1 MFNKS
6 FLYLGIIV
14 ILISMIV
21 SSCSSGKSGS
31 SAPTARLISPGNG
44 DNNVVLNPKIIVG
57 FNSPVTGVDPSSVEL
72 SSGFISSVQLASIK
86 PMSGNIYKITLSNNL
101 APNTTYIL
109 ELTSGIKSTSGV
121 SLSKTEFQF
130 TTGNWTAPTIAMIS
144 PADGATDI
152 SANTQ
157 IMFMFS
163 EQVTGVDSTSVIL
176 HQGEPD
182 GTTLS
187 TTVTSIDMTTSTL
200 VPTSPLQ
207 QATTYYITFLS
218 AIEGVSGVPMA
229 PITFSFTTQAPLS
242 VQMLRPYPTSNVPTN
257 TNIILQFNRPVNG
270 INTASIIV
278 HSGSATG
285 SSVNIDILPSMDGI
299 SYTIVPP
306 ILSNNT
312 TYYVELVGGQIY
324 DGAGNYLPDTVVSF
338 STLTT
343 SKPVAKL
350 LSPGQGGASIN
361 SILQLQ
367 FSEPVTGV
375 NETSVTLSPATGLSF
390 TTKDQALWT
399 ITPQGQLQTATT
411 YLLSISGGLIQ
422 DSGGNTADAAS
433 FTFTTTNTNGPTVWM
448 VQPTDGAQDVPI
460 AQSWGNLIFQ
470 FNEPVTGVNNS
481 ILLHESSTGNIVP
494 LIPSSGGNSSY
505 YPYQW
510 YAAPY
515 GVKPSTTYYVTL
527 DEAALNITDI
537 NNIPLQSVTFSFTT
551 EPLPA
556 ATLQSPY
563 PVNVPLNTLTIV
575 LHFNKPVTGVNIGS
589 VEIYPQTTFTIP
601 ASTDEQT
608 YNLQFYNTLKADTTY
623 TIILTNSIKDSEGN
637 AVNDESLSFTTVSR
651 PVITG
656 LFPSTTD
663 ILPYDQNGQ
672 ITLTF
677 NEPVSIPD
685 NAVTF
690 MSGSTS
696 MPITVLPST
705 DGGITY
711 QIELSSL
718 STNAIYTLYLS
729 NAIVSN
735 SGLTLTP
742 VNYTYSTASGQ
753 STDKPL
759 VRLVQPSQ
767 ITDVPLDSPIEV
779 QFSEPVQN
787 VNGNMMLNGNVVSVV
802 QTGNTTSYLLNP
814 APALSPD
821 TTYTLALNS
830 GITAQTSG
838 NSINNTLFTF
848 TTIQDQVG
856 VSMQNPYPGATDVS
870 FKPTIDLSFSPSA
883 SGVSTNNVTL
893 HQGTVKGQGITL
905 TGSGSA
911 YIPSVS
917 LLPLTNYF
925 LVVSGQVRC
934 STGTCTLDTTTFQFT
949 TGPVL
954 PMPAVSLITPA
965 ALSNFA
971 RETNSP
977 TITLQFNMRVAVPD
991 GSITLTPITGGTS
1004 MPISIT
1010 TINNMIYNI
1019 TVLGSELPTMT
1030 TYNLSLSSEITSQN
1044 GGVPLAPTNYTLTTR
1059 PLSWAYMGGDES
1071 WRRYGYF
1078 GTQGE
1083 RSVQNWPSG
1092 RVGAAYWT
1100 DSQGNL
1106 WMFGGTIQEAN
1117 NIHALNDLWRFEPPS
1132 SAYPLGVWTWMSGQ
1146 SDQNPDQKNILNTAI
1161 GIFSSTNHPGGRD
1174 SYAFWITHNPD
1185 ILWLFGGEYGNNEMS
1200 QDLWAYSISTGT
1212 WACMG
1217 GCDWTTDVTSYGAQ
1231 GVISTSNWPP
1241 ARYGEIFWT
1250 DSQGNLWMFGGQDQ
1264 IVEILDDV
1272 WRYEP
1277 PSISYPNGVWTW
1289 MAGKQV
1295 NSTDWYIENVYGQ
1308 KGVTSPSNLCGSREE
1323 MMSWQDNSGNVWIFG
1338 GYGPDGWTLFDNDLW
1353 RYEYN
1358 VNLWTWI
1365 AGDQN
1370 PNNSSFPLGTEDGTP
1385 FTVNGDNN
1393 DLWLYGGQQA
1403 ISQSGYAN
1411 QFLTNDILKYN
1422 LTMNTWAMV
1431 RNCAVNT
1438 STMVPDPSMK
1448 DIFDPTLCPLT
1459 GSGYQVSFTDSI
1471 GNFWVMTNSA
1481 ENKDSAGN
1489 SYSGILY
1496 KFETK

>member
-6 FLYLGIIV
+6 YLHLGIIV
-14 ILISMIV
+14 ILISMIGA
-21 SSCSSGKSGS
+21 SCSSGKSGS
-31 SAPTARLISPGNG
+31 SVPTARLISPGNG
-44 DNNVVLNPKIIVG
+44 DNNVVLNPKIIIA
-57 FNSPVTGVDPSSVEL
+57 FDSPVTGVDSSSVEL
-72 SSGFISSVQLASIK
+72 SSGFLSSVQLASIK
-86 PMSGNIYKITLSNNL
+86 PGSGNIYKISLSKNL
-101 APNTTYIL
+101 APNTTYTL
-109 ELTSGIKSTSGV
+109 ELTSGIKSTSSV

-130 TTGNWTAPTIAMIS
+130 TTGNWTSPTVAMIS
-144 PADGATDI
+144 PADGATDV
-152 SANTQ
+152 STNTQ
-157 IMFMFS
+157 IMFMLS
-163 EQVTGVDSTSVIL
+163 EQVIGVDSTSVIL
-176 HQGEPD
+176 HKGDPA

-187 TTVTSIDMTTSTL
+187 ATVTNINMTTSTL

-207 QATTYYITFLS
+207 QATTFYITFSS
-218 AIEGVSGVPMA
+218 AIEDVAGVPLA

-242 VQMLRPYPTSNVPTN
+242 VQMLTPYPTSNVATN
-257 TNIILQFNRPVNG
+257 TNIVLQFNRSVNG
-270 INTASIIV
+270 INTTSVIV
-278 HSGSATG
+278 HSGSTTG
-285 SSVNIDILPSMDGI
+285 SPVNTSVLPSTDGMN
-299 SYTIVPP
+299 YTIVPP

-312 TYYVELVGGQIY
+312 TYYVELVGGQIN
-324 DGAGNYLPDTVVSF
+324 DGDGNYLPDTIVSF

-350 LSPGQGGASIN
+350 LSPEQSGASIN

-375 NETSVTLSPATGLSF
+375 NETSVTLSPAIGLSF

-411 YLLSISGGLIQ
+411 YSLSIFGGLIQ
-422 DSGGNTADAAS
+422 DNGGNTADATT
-433 FTFTTTNTNGPTVWM
+433 FTVTTTNTNGPTVWM
-448 VQPTDGAQDVPI
+448 VQPMDGAQDVPI
-460 AQSWGNLIFQ
+460 AQSWGNLVFQ

-494 LIPSSGGNSSY
+494 VIPSSGGNSSY

-527 DEAALNITDI
+527 NEAALNITDI
-537 NNIPLQSVTFSFTT
+537 NNIPLQPVTFSFTT

-556 ATLQSPY
+556 ANLQSPY
-563 PVNVPLNTLTIV
+563 PVNVPLNTSTIQ

-608 YNLQFYNTLKADTTY
+608 YNLQLYNTLKADTTY
-623 TIILTNSIKDSEGN
+623 NITLTNSIKDSEGN
-637 AVNDESLSFTTVSR
+637 AVNNESLSFTTVST
-651 PVITG
+651 PVVTG

-690 MSGSTS
+690 MSGSTR

-711 QIELSSL
+711 QIELFEL
-718 STNAIYTLYLS
+718 SANSIYTLYLS

-735 SGLTLTP
+735 SGLTLIP

-767 ITDVPLDSPIEV
+767 TTNVPLDSPIEV

-787 VNGNMMLNGNVVSVV
+787 VNGNMTLNGNVVSIV
-802 QTGNTTSYLLNP
+802 QTDNTTSYLVNP
-814 APALSPD
+814 APALYPD

-830 GITAQTSG
+830 GITAQASG
-838 NSINNTLFTF
+838 NSINNTSFTF
-848 TTIQDQVG
+848 TTVQDQVG
-856 VSMQNPYPGATDVS
+856 VTMQNPYQGATDVS
-870 FKPTIDLSFSPSA
+870 FKPTIDLSFSPSV

-905 TGSGSA
+905 TGSGSE

-925 LVVSGQVRC
+925 VVVSGQVGC
-934 STGTCTLDTTTFQFT
+934 STGTCTLDTTTFKFT
-949 TGPVL
+949 TGPAL

-965 ALSNFA
+965 ALSDFA

-977 TITLQFNMRVAVPD
+977 TITLQFNMPVAVPD

-1010 TINNMIYNI
+1010 TINYMTYNI
-1019 TVLGSELPTMT
+1019 TVLGLELPTMT
-1030 TYNLSLSSEITSQN
+1030 TYILSLSSVITSQN
-1044 GGVPLAPTNYTLTTR
+1044 GGVPLAPTSYTLTTR

-1078 GTQGE
+1078 GTQGV

-1106 WMFGGTIQEAN
+1106 WMFGGDYEIASNTHE
-1117 NIHALNDLWRFEPPS
+1117 LNDLWRFEPPS
-1132 SAYPLGVWTWMSGQ
+1132 TTYPLGVWTWMSGQ
-1146 SDQNPDQKNILNTAI
+1146 SDQNPDQTNILNTAV
-1161 GIFSSTNHPGGRD
+1161 GIFSANNHPGGRD
-1174 SYAFWITHNPD
+1174 STAFWVTYNPD
-1185 ILWLFGGEYGNNEMS
+1185 ILWVFGGLYGNNQMS
-1200 QDLWAYSISTGT
+1200 QDLWAYKISTGQ
-1212 WACMG
+1212 WACIG
-1217 GCDWTTDVTSYGAQ
+1217 GCDWSTDISNYGTE
-1231 GVISTSNWPP
+1231 GVRNASNWPP
-1241 ARYGEIFWT
+1241 SRFGAAYWT
-1250 DSQGNLWMFGGQDQ
+1250 DSQGNLWMFGGQDKN
-1264 IVEILDDV
+1264 VDILDDI

-1277 PSISYPNGVWTW
+1277 PSTSYPYGVWTW
-1289 MAGKQV
+1289 MAGNQV
-1295 NSTDWYIENVYGQ
+1295 NSTNWWIENAYGQ
-1308 KGVTSPSNLCGSREE
+1308 KGITNSTNLLGSREE
-1323 MMSWQDNSGNVWIFG
+1323 MMDWRDSSGNVWIFG
-1338 GYGPDGWTLFDNDLW
+1338 GYGPDGWTLFDNDMW
-1353 RYEYN
+1353 RYQYN
-1358 VNLWTWI
+1358 VNLWTWM

-1370 PNNSSFPLGTEDGTP
+1370 PTNSSFPLGTEDGTP
-1385 FTVNGDNN
+1385 FTVSGDNN
-1393 DLWLYGGQQA
+1393 DLWLYGGDQA
-1403 ISQSGYAN
+1403 MAESGYAN
-1411 QFLTNDILKYN
+1411 QFMINNVLKYN
-1422 LTMNTWAMV
+1422 LITNTWAV
-1431 RNCAVNT
+1431 VKNCLVNT
-1438 STMVPDPSMK
+1438 STTVPDPSTK
-1448 DIFDPTLCPLT
+1448 GVFDPTLCPLT
-1459 GSGYQVSFTDSI
+1459 GWYPQVSFTDAF
-1471 GNFWVMTNSA
+1471 GNFWVMTNGGQ
-1481 ENKDSAGN
+1481 NKDATGN
-1489 SYSGILY
+1489 TYSGILY
-1496 KFETK
+1496 KFETR

>member
-6 FLYLGIIV
+6 FLYLGFIV
-14 ILISMIV
+14 ILMSVIV
-21 SSCSSGKSGS
+21 SSCSSGKSGG
-31 SAPTARLISPGNG
+31 SAPTVRLISPGNG
-44 DNNVVLNPKIIVG
+44 DNNVVLNPNIIIG
-57 FNSPVTGVDPSSVEL
+57 FNSPVTGVDSSSVEL
-72 SSGFISSVQLASIK
+72 SSGFLSNVQLASIK
-86 PMSGNIYKITLSNNL
+86 SGSGNIYKITLSNNL
-101 APNTTYIL
+101 APNTTYTL
-109 ELTSGIKSTSGV
+109 ELTGGIKSTSGV

-130 TTGNWTAPTIAMIS
+130 TTGNWTAPTVVMIS

-152 SANTQ
+152 SVNTQ
-157 IMFMFS
+157 IMFIFS

-176 HQGEPD
+176 HQGDPV
-182 GTTLS
+182 GAAIS
-187 TTVTSIDMTTSTL
+187 ATVTSINMTTSTL

-207 QATTYYITFLS
+207 QATTYYSTFTS
-218 AIEGVSGVPMA
+218 AIEGVSGVPLA

-242 VQMLRPYPTSNVPTN
+242 VQMLTPYPTSNVLTN
-257 TNIILQFNRPVNG
+257 TNIVLQFNRPVNG
-270 INTASIIV
+270 LNTASVIV

-285 SSVNIDILPSMDGI
+285 SSVNISILPSTDGMNF
-299 SYTIVPP
+299 TIVPP

-312 TYYVELVGGQIY
+312 TYYVELIGGQIY
-324 DGAGNYLPDTVVSF
+324 DGDGNYLPDIIVSF

-350 LSPGQGGASIN
+350 LSPGQSGASIN

-390 TTKDQALWT
+390 TTQDHALWT
-399 ITPQGQLQTATT
+399 ITPQRQLQTATT
-411 YLLSISGGLIQ
+411 YTLSISGTLIQ
-422 DSGGNTADAAS
+422 DSMGNTTNATS

-448 VQPTDGAQDVPI
+448 VQPTDGVHDVPI
-460 AQSWGNLIFQ
+460 AQSWDNLVFQ

-527 DEAALNITDI
+527 DEDALNITDSD
-537 NNIPLQSVTFSFTT
+537 NIPLQQVTFSFTT

-563 PVNVPLNTLTIV
+563 PVNVPLNTSTIQ

-589 VEIYPQTTFTIP
+589 VQIYPRTTFTIP
-601 ASTDEQT
+601 ASTDGQI
-608 YNLQFYNTLKADTTY
+608 YNLQLYDSLTPDATY
-623 TIILTNSIKDSEGN
+623 TITLTNSITDSEGN
-637 AVNDESLSFTTVSR
+637 AVNNESLSFTTVSR
-651 PVITG
+651 PIVTG
-656 LFPSTTD
+656 LFPSITD

-711 QIELSSL
+711 QIELSAL
-718 STNAIYTLYLS
+718 SANAIYTLYLS

-735 SGLTLTP
+735 SELTLTP
-742 VNYTYSTASGQ
+742 VNYTFSTASGQ

-787 VNGNMMLNGNVVSVV
+787 VNGNMTLNGNVVSVV
-802 QTGNTTSYLLNP
+802 QTDNTTSYLVNP

-830 GITAQTSG
+830 GITSQVSG
-838 NSINNTLFTF
+838 NSINNTSFTF
-848 TTIQDQVG
+848 MTVQDRVG

-870 FKPTIDLSFSPSA
+870 LKPTIALSFSQSA

-905 TGSGSA
+905 TGSGSE

-925 LVVSGQVRC
+925 VVVTGQVAC

-949 TGPVL
+949 TGPAL

-965 ALSNFA
+965 TLSDFA
-971 RETNSP
+971 RETNIP
-977 TITLQFNMRVAVPD
+977 TISLQFNMPVTVPY

-1010 TINNMIYNI
+1010 TINSMAYNI
-1019 TVLGSELPTMT
+1019 TVLGSELPTIT
-1030 TYNLSLSSEITSQN
+1030 TYILSLSSEITSQN
-1044 GGVPLAPTNYTLTTR
+1044 GGVPLAPINYTLTTR

-1078 GTQGE
+1078 GTQGV

-1106 WMFGGTIQEAN
+1106 WMFGGAFELAN
-1117 NIHALNDLWRFEPPS
+1117 NTHELNDLWRFEPPS
-1132 SAYPLGVWTWMSGQ
+1132 TMYPLGVWTWMAGQ
-1146 SDQNPDQKNILNTAI
+1146 SDQNPDQTNILNTAV
-1161 GIFSSTNHPGGRD
+1161 GVFSANNHPGGRD
-1174 SYAFWITHNPD
+1174 SVAFWVTHNPD
-1185 ILWLFGGEYGNNEMS
+1185 ILWVFGGTTGNQYI

-1217 GCDWTTDVTSYGAQ
+1217 GCNWSTDITNYGTE
-1231 GVISTSNWPP
+1231 GIRDTSNWPP
-1241 ARYGEIFWT
+1241 ARFGAACWT
-1250 DSQGNLWMFGGQDQ
+1250 DSQGDLWIFGGQDKN
-1264 IVEILDDV
+1264 IDILDDV

-1277 PSISYPNGVWTW
+1277 PSASYPNGVWTW
-1289 MAGKQV
+1289 MAGNQV
-1295 NSTDWYIENVYGQ
+1295 NSSNGFVENVYGQ
-1308 KGVTSPSNLCGSREE
+1308 KGVTNSSNLLGSREK
-1323 MMSWQDNSGNVWIFG
+1323 MIDWQDSFGEVWIFG
-1338 GYGPDGWTLFDNDLW
+1338 GYGPDGWTLFDNDMW
-1353 RYEYN
+1353 RYQYN
-1358 VNLWTWI
+1358 ANLWTWM
-1365 AGDQN
+1365 AGDKY
-1370 PNNSSFPLGTEDGTP
+1370 PNDSSFPLGTEDGTP
-1385 FTVNGDNN
+1385 YIVNGDNN
-1393 DLWLYGGQQA
+1393 DLWLYGGEQA

-1411 QFLTNDILKYN
+1411 QFMTNNILKYN
-1422 LTMNTWAMV
+1422 LTTSTWAV
-1431 RNCAVNT
+1431 VKNCAVYP
-1438 STMVPDPSMK
+1438 STAVPDPSTK
-1448 DIFDPTLCPLT
+1448 GIFDPTLCPLT
-1459 GSGYQVSFTDSI
+1459 GWYPQVSFTDAS
-1471 GNFWVMTNSA
+1471 GNFWVMTNGGQ
-1481 ENKDSAGN
+1481 NKDSTGN
-1489 SYSGILY
+1489 TYSGIFY
-1496 KFETK
+1496 KFETR